1 MNRHLVSAVTM
12 AAIGLLAGT
21 ACAQTPAASAVQR
34 NVNQQTRIEQGLQS
48 GALTTK
54 EAAKLEREQAAISHA
69 EARTAKDGTV
79 TTAEQARVNALQNR
93 ASADIAAA
101 KHNGVTGNPES
112 KSSQRMQ
119 ADVQRDIN
127 QQQRIQAGAADGS
140 LTTHEVGKLERG
152 QSRAERRQ
160 ARAGAD
166 GHVGADQQARIRH
179 SENVQSRK
187 IHRQR
192 HDGQKAG

>member
-1 MNRHLVSAVTM
+1 MNRHLL
-12 AAIGLLAGT
+12 AAAAALALLAN
-21 ACAQTPAASAVQR
+21 AAHAQAPAATELQR

-54 EAAKLEREQAAISHA
+54 EAAKLEREQAALNRV
-69 EARTAKDGTV
+69 EAKSAKDGQV
-79 TTAEQARVNALQNR
+79 NAAEQARINAMQNK

-112 KSSQRMQ
+112 KSSERMQ
-119 ADVQRDIN
+119 ADVQRDVN
-127 QQQRIQAGAADGS
+127 QQKRIQAGAADGS
-140 LTTHEVGKLERG
+140 LTTREVGKLERG
-152 QSRAERRQ
+152 QARAERRQ

-166 GHVGADQQARIRH
+166 GHVGAHEQARIEH
-179 SENVQSRK
+179 TENVQSRK

-192 HDGQKAG
+192 HDAQKAG

>member
-1 MNRHLVSAVTM
+1 MNRHLL
-12 AAIGLLAGT
+12 AAAAALALLAS
-21 ACAQTPAASAVQR
+21 AAHAQAPAASAVQR

-48 GALTTK
+48 GALSTK
-54 EAAKLEREQAAISHA
+54 EAAKLEKEQAAVSRV
-69 EARTAKDGTV
+69 EARSAKDGTV
-79 TTAEQARVNALQNR
+79 TAAEQARVNALQNK

-112 KSSQRMQ
+112 KSSERMQ

-127 QQQRIQAGAADGS
+127 QQKRIQAGAADGS
-140 LTTHEVGKLERG
+140 LTTREVGKLERG
-152 QSRAERRQ
+152 QARAERRQ

-166 GHVGADQQARIRH
+166 GHVGAREQERIEH
-179 SENVQSRK
+179 TESKQSRK

>member
-1 MNRHLVSAVTM
+1 MNHRLLTAVAT
-12 AAIGLLAGT
+12 AALTLLANS
-21 ACAQTPAASAVQR
+21 AFAQTPAASAVQR

-48 GALTTK
+48 GALSTK
-54 EAAKLEREQAAISHA
+54 EAAKLEREQAAVSRA

-79 TTAEQARVNALQNR
+79 TAAEQARVNAMQNK

-101 KHNGVTGNPES
+101 KHNAVTGNPES

-127 QQQRIQAGAADGS
+127 QQKRIQAGAADGS
-140 LTTHEVGKLERG
+140 LTTREVGKLERG

-166 GHVGADQQARIRH
+166 GHVGAHEQEKIQRT
-179 SENVQSRK
+179 ENAQSRK

>member
-1 MNRHLVSAVTM
+1 MNRHLL
-12 AAIGLLAGT
+12 AAAAALTLLAS
-21 ACAQTPAASAVQR
+21 AAHAQSPAASAVQR

-48 GALTTK
+48 GALSTK
-54 EAAKLEREQAAISHA
+54 EAARLEREQAAVSRA
-69 EARTAKDGTV
+69 EARTARDGTL
-79 TTAEQARVNALQNR
+79 TPAEQARVNALQNK

-112 KSSQRMQ
+112 RSSKRMQ
-119 ADVQRDIN
+119 ADVQRDIH

-140 LTTHEVGKLERG
+140 LTTREVGQLERG

-166 GHVGADQQARIRH
+166 GHVGEVEQTHIQH
-179 SENVQSRK
+179 TENVQIRK

>member
-1 MNRHLVSAVTM
+1 MNRHLL
-12 AAIGLLAGT
+12 AAAAALALLAN
-21 ACAQTPAASAVQR
+21 AAHAQAPAASAVQR

-48 GALTTK
+48 GALSTK
-54 EAAKLEREQAAISHA
+54 EAAKLEKEQAAVSRA
-69 EARTAKDGTV
+69 EARSAKDGTV
-79 TTAEQARVNALQNR
+79 TAAEQARVNALQNK

-112 KSSQRMQ
+112 KSSERMQ

-127 QQQRIQAGAADGS
+127 QQKRIQAGAADGS
-140 LTTHEVGKLERG
+140 LTTREVGKLERG
-152 QSRAERRQ
+152 QARAERRQ

-166 GHVGADQQARIRH
+166 GHVGAHEQERIEH
-179 SENVQSRK
+179 TENKQSRK